1 MPSADLLVCL
11 GPPNTVAGH
20 YHVALVSPGGDV
32 RLEHASRDLLEVP
45 AAREDITGEA
55 LAAILELLACPPLCC
70 NLEHPSRR
78 LERAARVQRQA
89 PYHRPARAPRVDA
102 DASAL
107 PPWRFP
113 PFPLSLDPGTHRPPP
128 LSAYMTVRCGRA
140 PAPPLCLTYIASG
153 M

>member
-1 MPSADLLVCL
+1 M
-11 GPPNTVAGH
+11 
-20 YHVALVSPGGDV
+20 ALVSPGGDV

-113 PFPLSLDPGTHRPPP
+113 PFPLSLDPCTYRPPP
-128 LSAYMTVRCGRA
+128 LSAVLDNTPRTERRLLLAADCRPLVQSTLF
-140 PAPPLCLTYIASG
+140 PPRH
-153 M
+153 